1 MIKTIGTKAEGT
13 KAPAV
18 AKMAMAGRRRHKGG
32 KFYFFILHSA
42 LVRHSSLSDGGFCIL
57 PCVIAATILCL
68 CGCGGKETKKSADE
82 AVPVRC
88 VRVEAR
94 DLKRTLD
101 YASSIK
107 AQNDAL
113 VYPKV
118 TGKIIEKLKEEGI
131 AVNKGETIA
140 YVDRD
145 EIGFKFE
152 KSPVDSPLTG
162 IIGTVYV
169 DKGDSVS
176 PQTPV
181 AFVVNIDNVRVSLDV
196 PEKYLPIM
204 TLGQNADI
212 SVDACPGQ
220 NFAGKVSEISP
231 IVDLQTRTA
240 PIEIFI
246 PNPGH
251 KLTPGMFARV
261 KLVLEE
267 KKQIKLIPKEAVMG
281 AAPDIIVYVV
291 DGKIAR
297 QRKVKTGIRYGGEV
311 EIEEGLTAGEIIVI
325 MGQQRL
331 RDGTEVVADEENLK
345 ERN

>member
-1 MIKTIGTKAEGT
+1 MKKSEVRGQRSAVRSHPPSPRLWGTRMSELQFLHFA
-13 KAPAV
+13 
-18 AKMAMAGRRRHKGG
+18 
-32 KFYFFILHSA
+32 FY
-42 LVRHSSLSDGGFCIL
+42 IL
-57 PCVIAATILCL
+57 PCIMFLTL
-68 CGCGGKETKKSADE
+68 CGCGGKDAKKTAAE

-88 VRVEAR
+88 MRVEVR

-107 AQNDAL
+107 AQDDAL

-131 AVNKGETIA
+131 AINKGETIA
-140 YVDRD
+140 YIDRD

-162 IIGTVYV
+162 VIGSVYV
-169 DKGDSVS
+169 DKGDSVT

-181 AFVVNIDNVRVSLDV
+181 AFVVNLDNARVSLDV
-196 PEKYLPIM
+196 PEKYLPAM
-204 TLGQNADI
+204 TLGQSADI
-212 SVDACPGQ
+212 SVDAFPGQ
-220 NFAGKVSEISP
+220 TFTGKVFKISP

-281 AAPDIIVYVV
+281 TAPDIIVYVV

-297 QRKVKTGIRYGGEV
+297 QRKVKPGIRDGGEI
-311 EIEEGLTAGEIIVI
+311 EIVEGLNAGDMVVI

-331 RDGTEVVADEENLK
+331 RNGAEVIAEEDKLT

>member
-1 MIKTIGTKAEGT
+1 MIKTIGTKAEG
-13 KAPAV
+13 
-18 AKMAMAGRRRHKGG
+18 RRHKGT
-32 KFYFFILHSA
+32 KFDFFILHST
-42 LVRHSSLSDGGFCIL
+42 FCIL
-57 PCVIAATILCL
+57 PCVILMTL
-68 CGCGGKETKKSADE
+68 CGCGGKEAKKSAVE

-88 VRVEAR
+88 LRVEAR

-107 AQNDAL
+107 AQDDAM

-140 YVDRD
+140 FIDRD

-162 IIGTVYV
+162 IIGSVYV

-176 PQTPV
+176 PQTPI
-181 AFVVNIDNVRVSLDV
+181 AFVVNLDNARVSLDV
-196 PEKYLPIM
+196 PEKYLPVMI
-204 TLGQNADI
+204 LGQSADI
-212 SVDACPGQ
+212 SVDAFPDQ
-220 NFAGKVSEISP
+220 TFTGKVSKISP

-246 PNPGH
+246 ANPGH

-261 KLVLEE
+261 KLMLDE
-267 KKQIKLIPKEAVMG
+267 KKQVQLIPKEAVMG
-281 AAPDIIVYVV
+281 TAPDIIVYVV

-311 EIEEGLTAGEIIVI
+311 EIEAGLTAGEMIVI

-331 RDGTEVVADEENLK
+331 RDGAEVIAEEDKTAVGLQTNEVGQIAGNTNK
-345 ERN
+345 EEAAGSRRSAK